1 MNEPQEKVSPGLEA
15 LISNNIENLKSFDP
29 ELYKILKEETAKI
42 IKDIE
47 NGLFEEDDD
56 VSNR

>member
-1 MNEPQEKVSPGLEA
+1 MNEPQEKVSPCLEA

-42 IKDIE
+42 VKDIE

-56 VSNR
+56 VSNS